1 MLKERLYGMINEQ
14 QSIVKVDRLTKRI
27 GSKTLVE
34 NISFEVKK
42 GEVVGLLGPNG
53 AGKTTLMRMMVGMIR
68 MTEGEVWIDGQSV
81 KQEFESTAAKV
92 GAVIEN
98 PEFYPFLSGY
108 ENLTYFGR
116 MNGNVTEER
125 IDEVVQLLGM
135 GQVINRKVRAYSLGM
150 RQRLGIA
157 QALVHNPDVLILD
170 EPTNGLDPN
179 GIHEMRMY
187 IKKIA
192 HEQGKAVLVSS
203 HLLSEVE
210 LMCDRV
216 IIIQHGEYVATQ
228 NIQRDNSLEMET
240 IHIRV
245 DDVKQA
251 AELLEYDVTIQ
262 DNELVMAVENEEI
275 PNVIRTLTEQG
286 IRIYRVYEERKTL
299 EEKFLELTGGKDIV

>member
-1 MLKERLYGMINEQ
+1 MVNK
-14 QSIVKVDRLTKRI
+14 QSIVRVEQLTKRI

-81 KQEFESTAAKV
+81 KQQFESTVAKI

-116 MNGNVTEER
+116 MNSNVTEDR

-135 GQVINRKVRAYSLGM
+135 GQVIDRKVKAYSLGM

-157 QALVHNPDVLILD
+157 QALIHNPDVLILD

-216 IIIQHGEYVATQ
+216 IIIQHGEYVTTQ
-228 NIQRDNSLEMET
+228 SIQRDGSLEMET

-245 DDVKQA
+245 DDVKRA
-251 AELLEYDVTIQ
+251 ADLLTYDAVIQ
-262 DNELVMAVENEEI
+262 DNELILTVENEEI
-275 PNVIRTLTEQG
+275 PNVIRTLTEKS

>member
-1 MLKERLYGMINEQ
+1 MYRMVNE
-14 QSIVKVDRLTKRI
+14 QSIVRVEQLTKRI

-81 KQEFESTAAKV
+81 KQKFESTAAKI

-116 MNGNVTEER
+116 MNGNVTEDR

-135 GQVINRKVRAYSLGM
+135 GQVIDRKVKAYSLGM

-157 QALVHNPDVLILD
+157 QALIHNPDVLILD

-216 IIIQHGEYVATQ
+216 IIIQHGKYVATQ
-228 NIQRDNSLEMET
+228 NIKQAESLEMET

-251 AELLEYDVTIQ
+251 ADLLTYDVLIQ
-262 DNELVMAVENEEI
+262 DNELILTLENEEI
-275 PNVIRTLTEQG
+275 PNVIRTLTEKG

>member
-135 GQVINRKVRAYSLGM
+135 GQVINRKVKAYSLGM

>member
-1 MLKERLYGMINEQ
+1 MVNK
-14 QSIVKVDRLTKRI
+14 QSIVRVEQLTKRI

-81 KQEFESTAAKV
+81 KQQFESTAAKI

-108 ENLTYFGR
+108 ENLTYFRR
-116 MNGNVTEER
+116 MNSNVTEDR

-135 GQVINRKVRAYSLGM
+135 GQVIDRKVKAYSLGM

-157 QALVHNPDVLILD
+157 QALIHNPDVLILD

-216 IIIQHGEYVATQ
+216 IIIQHGEYVTTQ
-228 NIQRDNSLEMET
+228 SIQRDGSLEMET

-245 DDVKQA
+245 DDVKRA
-251 AELLEYDVTIQ
+251 ADLLTYDAVIQ
-262 DNELVMAVENEEI
+262 DNELILTVENEEI
-275 PNVIRTLTEQG
+275 PNVIRTLTEKS

>member
-1 MLKERLYGMINEQ
+1 MYRMVNE
-14 QSIVKVDRLTKRI
+14 QSIVRVEQLTKRI

-81 KQEFESTAAKV
+81 KQKFESTAAKI

-116 MNGNVTEER
+116 MNGNVTEDC

-135 GQVINRKVRAYSLGM
+135 GQVIDRKVKAYSLGM

-157 QALVHNPDVLILD
+157 QALIHNPDVLILD

-216 IIIQHGEYVATQ
+216 IIIQHGKYVATQ
-228 NIQRDNSLEMET
+228 NIKQAESLEMET

-251 AELLEYDVTIQ
+251 ADLLTYDVLIQ
-262 DNELVMAVENEEI
+262 DNELILTLENEEI
-275 PNVIRTLTEQG
+275 PNVIRTLTEKG

>member
-1 MLKERLYGMINEQ
+1 MINEQ

-135 GQVINRKVRAYSLGM
+135 GQVINRKVRTYSLGM

>member
-1 MLKERLYGMINEQ
+1 MRNEQ
-14 QSIVKVDRLTKRI
+14 SIITVDQLTKQI

-34 NISFEVKK
+34 NVSFEVNK

-53 AGKTTLMRMMVGMIR
+53 AGKTTLMRMMVGMIS
-68 MTEGEVWIDGQSV
+68 MTKGEVWIKGQSI
-81 KQEFESTAAKV
+81 KEQFENATAKI

-116 MNGNVTEER
+116 MNGNVTKER
-125 IDEVVQLLGM
+125 IEEVVQLLGM
-135 GQVINRKVRAYSLGM
+135 QQVIDRKVKAYSLGM

-157 QALVHNPDVLILD
+157 QALIHNPDVLILD

-216 IIIQHGEYVATQ
+216 IIIQHGRYIATQ
-228 NIQRDNSLEMET
+228 VIQHDVQKDSAT

-245 DDVKQA
+245 DNVQQA
-251 AELLEYDVTIQ
+251 AILLKYNVEIQ
-262 DNELVMAVENEEI
+262 DNDIILTVKDEEI
-275 PNVIRTLTEQG
+275 PNIVKILTENN
-286 IRIYRVYEERKTL
+286 IRIYRIEEERKTL
-299 EEKFLELTGGKDIV
+299 EEKFLELTEGKDIV

>member
-1 MLKERLYGMINEQ
+1 MVNK
-14 QSIVKVDRLTKRI
+14 QSIVRVEQLTKRI

-81 KQEFESTAAKV
+81 KQQFESTAAKI

-108 ENLTYFGR
+108 ENLTYFGC
-116 MNGNVTEER
+116 MNSNVTEDR

-135 GQVINRKVRAYSLGM
+135 GQVIDRKVKAYSLGM

-157 QALVHNPDVLILD
+157 QALIHNPDVLILD

-216 IIIQHGEYVATQ
+216 IIIQHGEYVTTQ
-228 NIQRDNSLEMET
+228 SIQRDGSLEMET

-245 DDVKQA
+245 DDVKRA
-251 AELLEYDVTIQ
+251 ADLLTYDAVIQ
-262 DNELVMAVENEEI
+262 DNELILTVENEEI
-275 PNVIRTLTEQG
+275 PNVIRTLTEKS

>member
-1 MLKERLYGMINEQ
+1 MVNK
-14 QSIVKVDRLTKRI
+14 QSIVRVEQLTKRI

-81 KQEFESTAAKV
+81 KQQFESTAAKI

-116 MNGNVTEER
+116 MNSNVTEDR

-135 GQVINRKVRAYSLGM
+135 GRVIDRKVKAYSLGM

-157 QALVHNPDVLILD
+157 QALIHNPDVLILD

-216 IIIQHGEYVATQ
+216 IIIQHGEYVTTQ
-228 NIQRDNSLEMET
+228 SIQRDGSLEMET

-245 DDVKQA
+245 DDVKRA
-251 AELLEYDVTIQ
+251 ADLLTYDAVIQ
-262 DNELVMAVENEEI
+262 DNELILTVENEEI
-275 PNVIRTLTEQG
+275 PNVIRTLTEKS